1 MEGENLSMTSTSNPS
16 EFTVEAEYT
25 IGEHETCLTALIDQ
39 VKSRPFGVL
48 YSRPAN
54 YEWVNV
60 TAQEFLDEVFE
71 VAKGIIAVGVESGD
85 RVALLADT
93 RYEWAVMDFAIW
105 AAGAVTVPIYSS
117 SSLSQV
123 QWIIEDSG
131 AVLAVTE
138 TPDHTDLMKHLV
150 LGEDGTPALKGSG
163 SQLRRILEINASALD
178 TLKFEGR
185 DLSDDLVWDRIKATK
200 ADDLASLVYTS
211 GTTGK
216 PKGCEILHR
225 NWLAEV
231 RALLTH
237 PVGRIAVPG
246 SRMLTFLPMAHVLA
260 RAVSLAFAVG
270 GATQSHWSDFS
281 TLALEFQRTRPNLIL
296 GVPRV
301 FEKVRNSAAT
311 NASDG
316 GPVKAA
322 MFARAEKTA
331 IEYSRALDTEE
342 GPGRALTMAHKVFN
356 KLVYSKIRAAVGDSV
371 EFAITGGSAMGHDL
385 LHFYRGVG
393 IPIYEGY
400 GLTETAAA
408 AALDFTDQK
417 IGTVGQP
424 LPGMTIRINDDG
436 EILLKGEMRF
446 RGYWNNP
453 EATAESI
460 VDGWFNTG
468 DLGELLETGHLVI
481 TGRKKDLIV
490 TAGGKNVSPGPMED
504 IIRAHPLISQAMV
517 VGDGKPFVGLLVTLD
532 PDSLKRWKLNHNI
545 PESRTI
551 EELAIEPALRGEI
564 QDAINNANA
573 TVSHSEAIKRFFILD
588 RDLTEED
595 DELTPTLKVKRNV
608 VYRRYSDAID
618 HIYRRK

>member
-1 MEGENLSMTSTSNPS
+1 MTSASKPK
-16 EFTVEAEYT
+16 EFSVKAEYT
-25 IGEHETCLTALIDQ
+25 IGKNETCLTALIDQ
-39 VKSRPFGVL
+39 VKARPYGVL
-48 YSRPAN
+48 FSRPAN
-54 YEWVNV
+54 FEWVNV

-71 VAKGIIAVGVESGD
+71 VAKGIISVGVEQGD
-85 RVALLADT
+85 RVALLANT
-93 RYEWAVMDFAIW
+93 RYEWSVLDFAIW
-105 AAGAVTVPIYSS
+105 AAGAASVPIYSS

-131 AVLAVTE
+131 AVLAITE
-138 TPDHTDLMKHLV
+138 TADHTDLMKHLV
-150 LGEDGTPALKGSG
+150 LGEDGTPALKGSN
-163 SQLRRILEINASALD
+163 SQLRRILEINSSAME

-185 DLSDDLVWDRIKATK
+185 GLADELVWDRINSTESS
-200 ADDLASLVYTS
+200 DLASLVYTS
-211 GTTGK
+211 GTTGR
-216 PKGCEILHR
+216 PKGCELTHH
-225 NWLAEV
+225 NWLSEA
-231 RALLTH
+231 RALLSH
-237 PVGRIAVPG
+237 PVGAIAVPG
-246 SRMLTFLPMAHVLA
+246 SRMLTFLPLAHVLA
-260 RAVSLAFAVG
+260 RAVSLAFIIG

-281 TLALEFQRTRPNLIL
+281 TLALELQRARPNLIL

-301 FEKVRNSAAT
+301 FEKVRNSAAA

-322 MFARAEKTA
+322 LFARAEKAA
-331 IEYSRALDTEE
+331 IDYSRAMDTEE
-342 GPGRALTMAHKVFN
+342 GPGRALRAAHKVFD
-356 KLVYSKIRAAVGDSV
+356 KLIYTKIRAAVGDSV
-371 EFAITGGSAMGHDL
+371 AYAVTGGSAMGHEL
-385 LHFYRGVG
+385 LHFYRGIG

-408 AALDFTDQK
+408 SAIDFDDQK
-417 IGTVGQP
+417 IGTVGKP

-436 EILLKGEMRF
+436 EILLKGEMMF

-453 EATAESI
+453 EATAESV

-468 DLGELLETGHLVI
+468 DLGELLDSGHLVI

-504 IIRAHPLISQAMV
+504 IIRAHPLVSQAMV

-532 PDSLKRWKLNHNI
+532 PDSLKRWKLNRNI

-551 EELAIEPALRGEI
+551 EELATDPALRAEV

-608 VYRRYSDAID
+608 VYRRYADAIE